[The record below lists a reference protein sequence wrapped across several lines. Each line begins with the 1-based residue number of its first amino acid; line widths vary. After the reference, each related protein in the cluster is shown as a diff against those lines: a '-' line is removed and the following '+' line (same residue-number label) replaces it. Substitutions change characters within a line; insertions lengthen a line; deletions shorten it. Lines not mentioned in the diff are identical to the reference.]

1 MQTATNW
8 QTHTET
14 HAAHTLET
22 PIGAEAT
29 ILTLSP
35 ILKCVALVMVA
46 ALVTTATIAVIPVM
60 VAIVEMA
67 LEPLMNQLY
76 QLYSK
81 QWKI

>member
-8 QTHTET
+8 ETHTVT
-14 HAAHTLET
+14 LAVRTLET

-46 ALVTTATIAVIPVM
+46 ALVTTAMILVIAAIR
-60 VAIVEMA
+60 AIVEMA
-67 LEPLMNQLY
+67 LEPLMNQPY
-76 QLYSK
+76 QLSSK

>member
-14 HAAHTLET
+14 HAARTLET
-22 PIGAEAT
+22 LIGAEAT
-29 ILTLSP
+29 IPTLSP
-35 ILKCVALVMVA
+35 ILKCVAPVMVDALVMTAMIA
-46 ALVTTATIAVIPVM
+46 AIQVI

-67 LEPLMNQLY
+67 LEPLMNQLS